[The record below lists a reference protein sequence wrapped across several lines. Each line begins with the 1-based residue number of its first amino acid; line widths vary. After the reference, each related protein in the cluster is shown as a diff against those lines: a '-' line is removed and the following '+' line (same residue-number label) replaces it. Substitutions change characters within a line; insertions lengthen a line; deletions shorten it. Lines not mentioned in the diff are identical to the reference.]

1 MLTKTISTFA
11 ILGFLADCAI
21 ISSSDIR
28 LFNPPTPSFNT
39 TNEILFQCRGSQ
51 YGTNLDYY
59 SCLNAFF
66 TFTKR
71 NSLLPLKIGTRN
83 TGIYEQNLPWKWVSG

>member
-51 YGTNLDYY
+51 YGTNLDYG
-59 SCLNAFF
+59 SCLNAFL

-71 NSLLPLKIGTRN
+71 NSLLPLNIGTRN